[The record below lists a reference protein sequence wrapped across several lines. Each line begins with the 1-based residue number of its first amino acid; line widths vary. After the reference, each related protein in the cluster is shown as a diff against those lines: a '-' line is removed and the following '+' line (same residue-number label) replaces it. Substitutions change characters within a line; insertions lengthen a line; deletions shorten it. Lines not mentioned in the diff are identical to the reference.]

1 MSSEANGPECDADDG
16 HDRRHYDFIVCGS
29 GSSGSVVAR
38 RLAEDEDVSVL
49 LLEAGGEDTSPEV
62 RQAAQWTRNLGTEH
76 TWNFEAEPSPSV
88 NGRRIAMAMGKI
100 LGGGSSVNTMLWAH
114 GHRNDWEHFAAEA
127 GDPGWNY
134 ESVLA
139 LYRRIENWGGAP
151 DPYYRGTGGPAFVQA
166 APDPS
171 PVALAMV
178 EGAAG
183 VGIPT
188 FSHQNGSMMEGRGGA
203 AIADVRV
210 RAGRRE
216 SVYRDYVGPVAHQSN
231 LTVLTGALVTRIVV
245 DGTTATGV
253 EFVRDGRLHRVGATA
268 EVVVSLGAINT
279 PKVLMQSGIGDYAEL
294 QRHGI
299 PVIAHLPGVGR
310 NFQDHPG
317 FDCLWEYRNPIEP
330 RNNGVEATYFWTS
343 DPSLDAPDLQ
353 TCQAQFP
360 KSSSPENTARFGAP
374 AGAWNMFAG
383 LIQPKS
389 RGEIR
394 LTGPRPDDPVQIHA
408 NLLSHPEDVR
418 AAVQAVQLCR
428 EIGNSA
434 ALRPYA
440 KREVMPG
447 NLAGQELERFVR
459 DAASTYWHQC
469 GTAKMGRDAMSVVD
483 GHLKVT
489 GIDHLRIADA
499 SIMPRI
505 TSGNTQAPCV
515 VIGERAADIL
525 RAQYHLSSNSLQH
538 NSSTTP

>member
-1 MSSEANGPECDADDG
+1 
-16 HDRRHYDFIVCGS
+16 
-29 GSSGSVVAR
+29 
-38 RLAEDEDVSVL
+38 
-49 LLEAGGEDTSPEV
+49 
-62 RQAAQWTRNLGTEH
+62 
-76 TWNFEAEPSPSV
+76 
-88 NGRRIAMAMGKI
+88 
-100 LGGGSSVNTMLWAH
+100 
-114 GHRNDWEHFAAEA
+114 
-127 GDPGWNY
+127 
-134 ESVLA
+134 
-139 LYRRIENWGGAP
+139 
-151 DPYYRGTGGPAFVQA
+151 
-166 APDPS
+166 
-171 PVALAMV
+171 MV
-178 EGAAG
+178 EGAAS

-188 FSHQNGSMMEGRGGA
+188 FTHQNGTMMEGRGGA

-210 RAGRRE
+210 RAGQRQ
-216 SVYRDYVGPVAHQSN
+216 SVYRDYVWPIAHQSN
-231 LTVLTGALVTRIVV
+231 LTVLTGALVTRIVL

-253 EFVRDGRLHRVGATA
+253 EFVRDGRLHRVGAA
-268 EVVVSLGAINT
+268 LEVVVSLGAINT
-279 PKVLMQSGIGDYAEL
+279 PKLLMQSGLGDYAEL

-299 PVIAHLPGVGR
+299 PVVAHLPGVGR

-343 DPSLDAPDLQ
+343 DSSLDAPDLQ

-374 AGAWNMFAG
+374 AGAWNLFAG

-394 LTGPRPDDPVQIHA
+394 LTGPHPADPVQIHA
-408 NLLSHPEDVR
+408 NLLSDPEDLGAAVR
-418 AAVQAVQLCR
+418 AVELCR

-434 ALRPYA
+434 ALRPYV

-447 NLAGQELERFVR
+447 NLSGRELERFVK
-459 DAASTYWHQC
+459 DAASTYWHQS

-483 GHLKVT
+483 GNLKVN
-489 GIDHLRIADA
+489 GVERLRIADG

-525 RAQYHLSSNSLQH
+525 RTAHQLHSNTLQD
-538 NSSTTP
+538 NTTTTQRDRTTTP